1 MLQDISLLNAAL
13 QSHEV
18 LGAVAPLP
26 TRMESFPLKKT
37 CANCKQT
44 MLNPTSPAN
53 FSDLQSYSASSN
65 LPT

>member
-1 MLQDISLLNAAL
+1 MLQDICLLNAAL

-18 LGAVAPLP
+18 LGVATPLP

-37 CANCKQT
+37 CANCKHT
-44 MLNPTSPAN
+44 VLNPTSPAN
-53 FSDLQSYSASSN
+53 FSDLQLHSALSN